1 MGKSGKKTKESHRHG
16 RGRGASHFRGGDD
29 CDDLPSS
36 AYDAPPPHREDSDDD
51 DTDVAAAE
59 DEQEDV
65 DGGDL
70 DQRQVGSM
78 PSKFHLYQLS
88 VQSPKGDISYLQ
100 KFFLMYVGGRV
111 PLHLQEDFCGTA
123 LLSTEWLHSDAR
135 RTAIGLD
142 LDLESL
148 EWCLENNLSK
158 IGADGYSRML
168 LFHGNVLQP
177 NEACIVKQ
185 NISDLVQDMHINN
198 DNSSLASNICDQS
211 DPTNLK
217 CSANSTMS
225 SVTLPAR
232 DIICAFNYSC
242 CCLHRRKD
250 LVLYFRHAFNAL
262 SKRGGI
268 FVMDVY
274 GGTSSERKLR
284 LQRRF
289 PSFTYFWEQEEFDI
303 ISRQTRISLHFQAGK
318 KQMLRHAFTYH
329 WRLWSIPEI
338 KDCLEEAGFKSIHTW
353 IREMPNT
360 QSSGNAK
367 EYNADRDVKYEELQ
381 HFSQGDA
388 WNAYVVGVANV

>member
-1 MGKSGKKTKESHRHG
+1 MGKSGKKPRESHRQG
-16 RGRGASHFRGGDD
+16 RGRRASHFGDD
-29 CDDLPSS
+29 GGDDLPSS
-36 AYDAPPPHREDSDDD
+36 AYDAPPPHHEDSSDDG
-51 DTDVAAAE
+51 DTNEETAE
-59 DEQEDV
+59 DER
-65 DGGDL
+65 DGDAEAVEQ
-70 DQRQVGSM
+70 DEWQAGSM

-100 KFFLMYVGGRV
+100 KFFLMYVGRRV

-123 LLSTEWLHSDAR
+123 LLSSEWIRTDAR

-177 NEACIVKQ
+177 KEARLVKQ
-185 NISDLVQDMHINN
+185 KFNDLVQGLDVNSNN
-198 DNSSLASNICDQS
+198 G
-211 DPTNLK
+211 
-217 CSANSTMS
+217 ANS
-225 SVTLPAR
+225 
-232 DIICAFNYSC
+232 
-242 CCLHRRKD
+242 K
-250 LVLYFRHAFNAL
+250 HAFNAL

-284 LQRRF
+284 LQRKF

-338 KDCLEEAGFKSIHTW
+338 KDCLEEAGFKSIHVW

-360 QSSGNAK
+360 QSNGNAK
-367 EYNADRDVKYEELQ
+367 EYNANRDVKYEESQ
-381 HFSQGDA
+381 RFNQGDA
-388 WNAYVVGVANV
+388 WNAYVVGVANI

>member
-1 MGKSGKKTKESHRHG
+1 
-16 RGRGASHFRGGDD
+16 
-29 CDDLPSS
+29 
-36 AYDAPPPHREDSDDD
+36 
-51 DTDVAAAE
+51 
-59 DEQEDV
+59 
-65 DGGDL
+65 
-70 DQRQVGSM
+70 M

-123 LLSTEWLHSDAR
+123 LLSTEWLRTDAR

-142 LDLESL
+142 FDRESL
-148 EWCLENNLSK
+148 EWCLDNNMSK

-168 LFHGNVLQP
+168 LFDGNVLQP
-177 NEACIVKQ
+177 NESRLVKQ
-185 NISDLVQDMHINN
+185 KISDLMQGLNTTN
-198 DNSSLASNICDQS
+198 DNGSTEICDQS
-211 DPTNLK
+211 ESAIPK
-217 CSANSTMS
+217 CLANSTMADA
-225 SVTLPAR
+225 VLPGR
-232 DIICAFNYSC
+232 DVICAFNYSC

-250 LVLYFRHAFNAL
+250 LVLYFRHAFSAL

-268 FVMDVY
+268 FVMDLY
-274 GGTSSERKLR
+274 GGTSSECKLR

-303 ISRQTRISLHFQAGK
+303 ITRETRISLHFQVGK

-338 KDCLEEAGFKSIHTW
+338 KDCLEEAGFKSIHVW
-353 IREMPNT
+353 VREMPDT

-367 EYNADRDVKYEELQ
+367 EYTADRDVKYEELQ
-381 HFSQGDA
+381 HFNQGDA
-388 WNAYVVGVANV
+388 WNAYVVGVANI